1 MSNDLEPIE
10 PRTAKEMYLDDRR
23 HVVADAT
30 LQAHDYRLKQFVQWC
45 EAKGIENLNNFS
57 GRDIHRFR
65 VKRREE
71 DDLATA
77 TMKGKL
83 VTLRMFMRFCASIDA
98 VEPGLDEKILLP
110 TTTEEDACDEMLGPG
125 RAQQVI
131 EHLEQYQYASLEH
144 ALIEVLRFMVDEVL
158 VSGTIWGNNSCYTAR
173 LGEVVIDDSLLLV
186 CVESY
191 EDRGEDELCMEADY
205 GIDYEAVFKF
215 DGELPTT
222 VTVEY
227 NGQEITSEQ
236 RK

>member
-1 MSNDLEPIE
+1 M
-10 PRTAKEMYLDDRR
+10 DRR
-23 HVVADAT
+23 KVLVAVTAALGSSVAGCLENRGSGNTDMVDAGDGNMT
-30 LQAHDYRLKQFVQWC
+30 D
-45 EAKGIENLNNFS
+45 GTGSENPN
-57 GRDIHRFR
+57 DDPDDHRSNYENDR
-65 VKRREE
+65 ITE
-71 DDLATA
+71 T
-77 TMKGKL
+77 
-83 VTLRMFMRFCASIDA
+83 RFDVLGTDPRYEISAS
-98 VEPGLDEKILLP
+98 V
-110 TTTEEDACDEMLGPG
+110 
-125 RAQQVI
+125 
-131 EHLEQYQYASLEH
+131 
-144 ALIEVLRFMVDEVL
+144 RFMVDEVL